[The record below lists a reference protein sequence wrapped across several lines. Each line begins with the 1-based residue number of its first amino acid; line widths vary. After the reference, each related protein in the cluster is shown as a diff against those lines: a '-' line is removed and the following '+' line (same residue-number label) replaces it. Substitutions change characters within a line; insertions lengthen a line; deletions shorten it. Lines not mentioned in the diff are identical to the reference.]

1 MQRKL
6 WLNLICIMATLVVPI
21 RALSQVSDQS
31 PILSVREVNLARVK
45 EGNIIRLRDFGKQP
59 DFLVRP
65 GLLADRTGHL
75 VRVCAESIRLK
86 PGDPLEFPLATME
99 SGKDYESLAISF
111 ASALDI
117 HEALDFIGLKA
128 GRGTDPSHLQF
139 WPKGDRVK
147 VVFHYQDSSRTN
159 SGIQHIPVER
169 LVLDTRTSKPLPET
183 GFTFTG
189 SSWEPATE
197 PATGKVYAADAFSP
211 GAISAL
217 YNESFAV
224 LDVPRRTSQ
233 GEVYTYQI
241 PNPDFLLP
249 SNQLIEITMEPF
261 FKDGQP
267 HRIDCTLTVAPATS
281 SKTNSDLFYCLQE
294 SAGKEVLNTNQTI
307 QGFLATLGRLSA
319 GIEEVFVT
327 VHPDNSTPLDSLQKM
342 ARLLNTLDNEKGIRI
357 DAPPPGEPYFKAFIP
372 NEQHRNRENRPE
384 QAGELHLHTSSGITT
399 GELVWVDR
407 AWKGDDSTP
416 IFSETRIAITS
427 PKALSATFAAKS
439 EPPAV
444 MLVFAPGTLR
454 YGVLRDY
461 IAPMLQRK
469 MILYIFTD

>member
-6 WLNLICIMATLVVPI
+6 WLNLICIMATSADPL
-21 RALSQVSDQS
+21 RAMSQDSAQA
-31 PILSVREVNLARVK
+31 PTLTVREANIACVK
-45 EGNIIRLRDFGKQP
+45 QGDIIRLRKFGNQP

-65 GLLADRTGHL
+65 GLLADRTNRL
-75 VRVCAESIRLK
+75 VRVYAESIHLK

-99 SGKDYESLAISF
+99 SGKEYESLAISF

-117 HEALDFIGLKA
+117 HEALGFIGLKS
-128 GRGTDPSHLQF
+128 GRSTDPSRLQF

-147 VVFHYQDSSRTN
+147 VVFHYQDSSQSN
-159 SGIQHIPVER
+159 SVTQNIPVER
-169 LVLDTRTSKPLPET
+169 LVLDTRTSKALPET

-189 SSWEPATE
+189 SAWEPATE

-211 GAISAL
+211 GAIAAL

-233 GEVYTYQI
+233 GEVYTYQV

-249 SNQLIEITMEPF
+249 SNQLMEITMEPY
-261 FKDGQP
+261 FKDDQP
-267 HRIDCTLTVAPATS
+267 HRIDCSLAVTPVTDP
-281 SKTNSDLFYCLQE
+281 KTNSDLFYCLQE
-294 SAGKEVLNTNQTI
+294 SAGKGVINTNQTV
-307 QGFLATLGRLSA
+307 QGFLAALGRLSA
-319 GIEEVFVT
+319 SIEEVFVT
-327 VHPDNSTPLDSLQKM
+327 VHPNDATPLVSLQKM

-357 DAPPPGEPYFKAFIP
+357 EAPPPGEPYFKAFIP
-372 NEQHRNRENRPE
+372 NEQHRNRENRPA
-384 QAGELHLHTSSGITT
+384 QAVELHLRTSSGITT
-399 GELVWVDR
+399 GELVWVDM

-416 IFSETRIAITS
+416 TFSETRVAITS
-427 PKALSATFAAKS
+427 PDALSATIAAKS

-461 IAPMLQRK
+461 IAPILQRK
-469 MILYIFTD
+469 MILYVFTE

>member
-1 MQRKL
+1 M
-6 WLNLICIMATLVVPI
+6 
-21 RALSQVSDQS
+21 
-31 PILSVREVNLARVK
+31 
-45 EGNIIRLRDFGKQP
+45 
-59 DFLVRP
+59 
-65 GLLADRTGHL
+65 
-75 VRVCAESIRLK
+75 
-86 PGDPLEFPLATME
+86 
-99 SGKDYESLAISF
+99 
-111 ASALDI
+111 
-117 HEALDFIGLKA
+117 
-128 GRGTDPSHLQF
+128 
-139 WPKGDRVK
+139 
-147 VVFHYQDSSRTN
+147 
-159 SGIQHIPVER
+159 
-169 LVLDTRTSKPLPET
+169 
-183 GFTFTG
+183 
-189 SSWEPATE
+189 
-197 PATGKVYAADAFSP
+197 
-211 GAISAL
+211 
-217 YNESFAV
+217 
-224 LDVPRRTSQ
+224 
-233 GEVYTYQI
+233 
-241 PNPDFLLP
+241 
-249 SNQLIEITMEPF
+249 
-261 FKDGQP
+261 
-267 HRIDCTLTVAPATS
+267 
-281 SKTNSDLFYCLQE
+281 
-294 SAGKEVLNTNQTI
+294 
-307 QGFLATLGRLSA
+307 GRLSA